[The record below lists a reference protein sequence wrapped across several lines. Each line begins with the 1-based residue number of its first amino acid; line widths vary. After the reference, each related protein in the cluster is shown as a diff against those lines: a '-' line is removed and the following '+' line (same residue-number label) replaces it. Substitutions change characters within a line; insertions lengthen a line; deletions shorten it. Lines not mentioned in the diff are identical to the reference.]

1 MIFGLILICMKLC
14 CDQGCVRGVAEGHM
28 QNLLLFPLDL
38 LYVRAVND
46 LGGTMDGTGRGKKLA
61 DDVVDIIR
69 SRGGTAVANY
79 GECS

>member
-1 MIFGLILICMKLC
+1 MYIYIYI
-14 CDQGCVRGVAEGHM
+14 
-28 QNLLLFPLDL
+28 
-38 LYVRAVND
+38 YAVND

-79 GECS
+79 GQCR

>member
-1 MIFGLILICMKLC
+1 MWLAC
-14 CDQGCVRGVAEGHM
+14 RGTCIDIVTV
-28 QNLLLFPLDL
+28 PPIVCI
-38 LYVRAVND
+38 YIYIYAVND

-79 GECS
+79 GQCR